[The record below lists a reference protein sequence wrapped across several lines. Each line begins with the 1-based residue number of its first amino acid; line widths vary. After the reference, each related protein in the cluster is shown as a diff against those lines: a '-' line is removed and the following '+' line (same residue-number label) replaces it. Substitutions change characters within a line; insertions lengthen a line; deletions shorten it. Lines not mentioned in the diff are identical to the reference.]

1 MKKRLLSIII
11 VLLGMVSGALA
22 DVTIDENHFPDW
34 HFRSYVKDYCQP
46 DLIDGV
52 LTDSEIAQITE
63 INAVDLNI
71 EDLTGIEYFT
81 ELKELDVFGNSLT
94 SIDVSQNTKLERLDC
109 GSNQLTSIDVSKN
122 TVLRKLFCSGNQLTS
137 LDVSNNPK
145 LAYLDCS
152 NNQIG
157 YAEMKKLV
165 ESLPLNQPTTELPIG
180 LFTVLDRDNDQ
191 NIITAAQV
199 DIAKAKNWRVVSY
212 SPYGGSED
220 YNGFVDIPIN
230 ATNFPDYNFRSWVR
244 SNCDTGN
251 DGFLSY
257 EEIEARTS
265 IDVTARDIVSLK
277 GIEYFTALTDLKCGG
292 NRQMSELDVSKNT
305 ALTKLSCGGNQ
316 MTSLN
321 VSNNTA
327 LTELDC
333 GYNKLPALDVSG
345 CTALTEL
352 DCGSNQLTE
361 LDVSNCTALE
371 YLICDNNQLT
381 ELDVSKNT
389 ALTALSCS
397 GNQLTTLDMTG
408 CTALTVLSC
417 SGNQLTTLDLTGCTV
432 LTDLHCYDNKLEALD
447 VSNCTALTFLR
458 CYDNQLMSLN
468 VSDCTALRQLF
479 CYNNKLISLNVS
491 ECTALGMLNCSNN
504 QLINLF
510 VSNYMAALSFLQCNN
525 NQISGKEMTSL
536 IDNLPTLDGLGL
548 FRVYNPDGTDGNLI
562 STVQAKAAEAKN
574 WRVLTSDDF
583 AYYGV
588 VTGIAI
594 DATNFPDDIFRQQ
607 VNKFDKDY
615 DGFLSPEEIASVKQ
629 VLVPEMGISD
639 LKGIEYFTAMTML
652 VCNNNQLTSLY
663 LSNNTELQA
672 LECYGNQIQGADMT
686 DLIESLPDQDSPT
699 ELRVYYE
706 GVGDGNEMTTLQVKA
721 AKAKKWMPKKNDG
734 SGWVDYSGVP
744 FSIAIDEDN
753 FHDEKFR
760 NWLLGKDYG
769 ADGVLTEEE
778 IGAITTLDVSGLG
791 IEDLSGVQ
799 YFTSLTKLVC
809 SNNKIEALWLSANTA
824 ITELCIDNNQIWG
837 YMMKTLIRDLSDN
850 GGVIRV
856 ISSSATEGNGI
867 TTQQVNTLKAKGW
880 SVLKSDGTEY
890 EGIAQGVPINE
901 RSFPDQMFNYMVRR
915 GVDSDGDEY
924 LNEVELRNWTSF
936 GDVLVNRQIKSLEG
950 IEYFTSLNEL
960 KCWINNIDGS
970 FVSLL
975 PVTTDGKLY
984 YFYGEGRDFNTMTP
998 AQVYTANQ
1006 KGWRVLREDGSDYLG
1021 VIVEGD
1027 ADGNGE
1033 VGTQDVER
1041 LSDYILGRNS
1051 SAFSLKSADL
1061 DDNGT
1066 VDITDLTLL
1075 IEKLKKVKR

>member
-94 SIDVSQNTKLERLDC
+94 SIDVSHNTKLERLDC

-122 TVLRKLFCSGNQLTS
+122 TVLRMLFCPGNQLTA
-137 LDVSNNPK
+137 LNVANNPK

-165 ESLPLNQPTTELPIG
+165 ESLPLCQPTTELPLG

-212 SPYGGSED
+212 SPYGGTHDFS
-220 YNGFVDIPIN
+220 GFVGVPIN
-230 ATNFPDYNFRSWVR
+230 QDNFPDENFRSWVR
-244 SNCDTGN
+244 SNCDTDS
-251 DGFLSY
+251 DGFLGF
-257 EEIEARTS
+257 EEIETS
-265 IDVTARDIVSLK
+265 GHIYVNDMGITDLK
-277 GIEYFTALTDLKCGG
+277 GIEHFTALSQLRCENNQLTSLDLSNNTGLILLQCQNNQLTSLDLSNSTELGFLYCQ
-292 NRQMSELDVSKNT
+292 NNQLNSLDLSNNTALVLLICYNNQLISLDVSNKAALKYLQCYKNR
-305 ALTKLSCGGNQ
+305 L
-316 MTSLN
+316 TSLV

-327 LTELDC
+327 LTELICYNNQIRGLVMTSLINSLPTVTNGIGTFKVYNPDGTDDNQITIVQVEAAKAKNWRVLTSSDKDFPGIVPGIAIDQTNFPDGNFRSYVSSVAVDKDGD
-333 GYNKLPALDVSG
+333 GYLSPKEIAAVTTIDVSNKGIVNLKGIEHFTSMKILTCYGNQLTTLDVSG
-345 CTALTEL
+345 CTSLTDLECRYNQLTEL
-352 DCGSNQLTE
+352 NVSGCTELKVLDCNNNRLTTLDVKGYTSLIRLNCYDNQLTSLDVSYCNTLMALECFSNQLTE
-361 LDVSNCTALE
+361 LDVSGCSA
-371 YLICDNNQLT
+371 LT
-381 ELDVSKNT
+381 ELS
-389 ALTALSCS
+389 
-397 GNQLTTLDMTG
+397 
-408 CTALTVLSC
+408 
-417 SGNQLTTLDLTGCTV
+417 
-432 LTDLHCYDNKLEALD
+432 
-447 VSNCTALTFLR
+447 
-458 CYDNQLMSLN
+458 CYDNQLEYLN
-468 VSDCTALRQLF
+468 GLSDCRALKR
-479 CYNNKLISLNVS
+479 
-491 ECTALGMLNCSNN
+491 
-504 QLINLF
+504 
-510 VSNYMAALSFLQCNN
+510 
-525 NQISGKEMTSL
+525 
-536 IDNLPTLDGLGL
+536 
-548 FRVYNPDGTDGNLI
+548 
-562 STVQAKAAEAKN
+562 
-574 WRVLTSDDF
+574 
-583 AYYGV
+583 
-588 VTGIAI
+588 
-594 DATNFPDDIFRQQ
+594 
-607 VNKFDKDY
+607 
-615 DGFLSPEEIASVKQ
+615 
-629 VLVPEMGISD
+629 
-639 LKGIEYFTAMTML
+639 
-652 VCNNNQLTSLY
+652 
-663 LSNNTELQA
+663 
-672 LECYGNQIQGADMT
+672 LECYKNQI
-686 DLIESLPDQDSPT
+686 
-699 ELRVYYE
+699 R
-706 GVGDGNEMTTLQVKA
+706 GDGMTYLVDCLRTIDTSQEDPGWMAVYFEGIDDDNEMMTRHVEA
-721 AKAKKWMPKKNDG
+721 AKDNGWTVQMYDG
-734 SGWVDYSGVP
+734 TEWVDYPGVP
-744 FSIAIDEDN
+744 FYVEIDEDTFTDPN
-753 FHDEKFR
+753 FR
-760 NWLLGKDYG
+760 SWVLAQNYG
-769 ADGVLTEEE
+769 ADGVLTEDE
-778 IGAITTLDVSGLG
+778 LDAVTEMDLSGLG
-791 IEDLSGVQ
+791 IEQLDGIQ
-799 YFTSLTKLVC
+799 YFTALKKLVS
-809 SNNKIEALWLSANTA
+809 SNNNISYLWLDNNQQLS
-824 ITELCIDNNQIWG
+824 ELWIDNNEIWG
-837 YMMKTLIRDLSDN
+837 YAIVYLLRDLSDN
-850 GGVIRV
+850 GGVIRLF
-856 ISSSATEGNGI
+856 STSATEGNGF
-867 TTQQVNTLKAKGW
+867 TTAQVDALKAKGW
-880 SVLKSDGTEY
+880 RVLTRDGADY
-890 EGIAQGVPINE
+890 AGIDQGVPIIQRN
-901 RSFPDQMFNYMVRR
+901 FPDDAFRSMIIR
-915 GVDSDGDEY
+915 GFDGDLDGY
-924 LNEVELRNWTSF
+924 LNQVEIQHTKSF
-936 GDVLVNRQIKSLEG
+936 DTYLVSRGIKSLEG

>member
-94 SIDVSQNTKLERLDC
+94 SIDVSHNTKLERLDC

-122 TVLRKLFCSGNQLTS
+122 TVLRMLFCPGNQLTA
-137 LDVSNNPK
+137 LNVANNPK

-165 ESLPLNQPTTELPIG
+165 ESLPLCQPTTDLPLG

-230 ATNFPDYNFRSWVR
+230 ATNFRDPVFKSWV
-244 SNCDTGN
+244 SSKYDTDS
-251 DGFLSY
+251 DGFLSF
-257 EEIEARTS
+257 EEIATVNS
-265 IDVTARDIVSLK
+265 IDVTARDIFSLK

-316 MTSLN
+316 LTSLN

-397 GNQLTTLDMTG
+397 GNQLTTLDLTG

-432 LTDLHCYDNKLEALD
+432 LTELHCYDNKLEALD
-447 VSNCTALTFLR
+447 VSNCTALTLLR

-479 CYNNKLISLNVS
+479 CNNNKLISLNVS

-504 QLINLF
+504 QLIYLF

-536 IDNLPTLDGLGL
+536 IDNLPTSDGLGF

-734 SGWVDYSGVP
+734 SGWVDYPGVP
-744 FSIAIDEDN
+744 FSVAIDEDN

-791 IEDLSGVQ
+791 IEDLSGIQ

-824 ITELCIDNNQIWG
+824 ITELWIDNNQIWG

-850 GGVIRV
+850 GGVIR
-856 ISSSATEGNGI
+856 
-867 TTQQVNTLKAKGW
+867 
-880 SVLKSDGTEY
+880 
-890 EGIAQGVPINE
+890 
-901 RSFPDQMFNYMVRR
+901 
-915 GVDSDGDEY
+915 
-924 LNEVELRNWTSF
+924 
-936 GDVLVNRQIKSLEG
+936 
-950 IEYFTSLNEL
+950 
-960 KCWINNIDGS
+960 
-970 FVSLL
+970 
-975 PVTTDGKLY
+975 
-984 YFYGEGRDFNTMTP
+984 
-998 AQVYTANQ
+998 
-1006 KGWRVLREDGSDYLG
+1006 
-1021 VIVEGD
+1021 
-1027 ADGNGE
+1027 
-1033 VGTQDVER
+1033 
-1041 LSDYILGRNS
+1041 
-1051 SAFSLKSADL
+1051 
-1061 DDNGT
+1061 
-1066 VDITDLTLL
+1066 
-1075 IEKLKKVKR
+1075 